1 MKLWQWLYSK
11 KILTQA
17 YKAKT
22 ITGLPATVIAAQA
35 ILETGWGK
43 SYPIDYMTGKDSK
56 NLFGIKCT
64 ERDGDVVISGNNGY
78 VECWT
83 HEYINNKRTPV
94 LAKFRAY
101 LEEWDGFIDYAD
113 VIKHSRVKDKKTGK
127 MVQRYAEALKCK
139 WDPIAYI
146 RAIHRA
152 GYATNPDYADMV
164 IAIMKQCRY
173 IAR

>member
-43 SYPIDYMTGKDSK
+43 HYPKDYQTGKDSK

-64 ERDGDVVISGNNGY
+64 MRDGEIVISGNNGH

-83 HEYINNKRTPV
+83 HEYINNKRTPM

-101 LEEWDGFIDYAD
+101 LEEWDGFVDYAD
-113 VIKHSRVKDKKTGK
+113 VIKRSRKKVNGK
-127 MVQRYAEALKCK
+127 MVLRYKEALNNKH
-139 WDPIAYI
+139 DPIAYI
-146 RAIHRA
+146 YAIHRA
-152 GYATNPDYADMV
+152 GYATDLHYADLV
-164 IAIMKQCRY
+164 IDIMKQCHY
-173 IAR
+173 IK